1 MGVKAE
7 TTAIAVAKPAEVRAK
22 IAEWQGVV
30 DEIVFRAIV
39 AEDTVDENLALVR
52 AAKPA

>member
-1 MGVKAE
+1 
-7 TTAIAVAKPAEVRAK
+7 VRAK
-22 IAEWQGVV
+22 IAAWQGVV

-39 AEDTVDENLALVR
+39 ADDTVDENLALVR